1 MDERCRRSFC
11 ICLLLLSA
19 TGCVQT
25 QYLANEVPRQFAARP
40 IRNFAT
46 VDFTPYATSI
56 VDADTIQ
63 PGDQLS
69 VTLDT
74 GTHLG
79 DSSLDWSVSVDEQGE
94 TSLPNIGAV
103 QLAGLTRSQ
112 AEKQIVTASQQRD
125 VFLTPTVEVTVR
137 DSEQQT
143 IHVRGAV
150 SEPGPIVVRG
160 GQVTVADVL
169 ARAGGL
175 TRDASG
181 RISVSQGA
189 DRPVTGTIRQV
200 GAESSGTQAI
210 QVSLENTSVEELS
223 LMKISDGA
231 VVHVEATPP
240 RPIKVVGVI
249 QNQVVEVPSGLN
261 VRLLDALTLAGGQ
274 TYSNWISDKVTI
286 IRRVPNRDETIRIKA
301 SIRRAKNDDAENLL
315 LAPYDIVS
323 VEENLVTFTLSTLS
337 GLFGAG
343 VSAAQIGA
351 F

>member
-1 MDERCRRSFC
+1 MDERCRQSLC
-11 ICLLLLSA
+11 LCLLLLSA

-40 IRNFAT
+40 IRNYAT
-46 VDFTPYATSI
+46 VDFTPYARNI
-56 VDADTIQ
+56 ADNNTIQ

-69 VTLDT
+69 VKLDT
-74 GTHLG
+74 GTHAE
-79 DSSLDWSVSVDEQGE
+79 DSELDWSVSVDETGE
-94 TSLPNIGAV
+94 TSLPNIGAI

-125 VFLTPTVEVTVR
+125 VFLTPTVEVSVRESEERTVY
-137 DSEQQT
+137 
-143 IHVRGAV
+143 VRGAV
-150 SEPGPIVVRG
+150 KEPGPIVVRG
-160 GQVTVADVL
+160 ASVTVADVL

-175 TRDASG
+175 TSDASG
-181 RISVSQGA
+181 NISVSQGES
-189 DRPVTGTIRQV
+189 V
-200 GAESSGTQAI
+200 SSGIIRAVGSSESAATPAV
-210 QVSLENTSVEELS
+210 QVSLANTSPEELAR
-223 LMKISDGA
+223 LNVTDGA
-231 VVHVEATPP
+231 VVNVEATPP